1 MGKFWKFTGKTMQY
15 FNRTLRQVQKNSGEI
30 GGWIENETSLPQT
43 GNCWL
48 DENSKIHGR
57 SKLSGK
63 VTLIGTEVINSVLN
77 DCAGVTYKNCVIF
90 KSKLSY
96 SEDPDN
102 GGLEVDNTNFFNVS
116 CGGFTGSERR
126 HGNIILTINSKIFL
140 DPIKWDC
147 TLSIKESEICA
158 SVGCQTHSIEAWK
171 KLYKSLAVEYD
182 LTEKSVEAG
191 MKLLDSAPTLK
202 TNTERDL
209 HNYFHK
215 FGQPRTNG
223 KFVKTPKF
231 F

>member
-30 GGWIENETSLPQT
+30 GGWIENEKSLPQT

-63 VTLIGTEVINSVLN
+63 VTLFGTEVINSVLN
-77 DCAGVTYKNCVIF
+77 DCAGVTYTDCVF
-90 KSKLSY
+90 FNSKISY
-96 SEDPDN
+96 TENPN
-102 GGLEVDNTNFFNVS
+102 TGLGVDNTKYFNVS
-116 CGGFTGSERR
+116 CNNFSGADSR

-140 DPIKWDC
+140 DPFVWDC
-147 TLSIKESEICA
+147 TLSIKNSEICA
-158 SVGCQTHSIEAWK
+158 SVGCQTHSIKAWK
-171 KLYKSLAVEYD
+171 KIYSNFAEEYEMD
-182 LTEKSVEAG
+182 KKTIDAG
-191 MKLLDSAPTLK
+191 LKLLESAPTLK
-202 TNTERDL
+202 ANAEQDL

-223 KFVKTPKF
+223 KFVKAPKYF
-231 F
+231 